1 MNKIHYKIFFFASA
15 ALMLLGTSLP
25 YESEWT
31 LKRTV
36 DGMTVYTRDREGS
49 EIKQVKLVMT
59 VNANIEDINDV
70 LIDASRQPEWV
81 FKCTEAK
88 DLGGQIE
95 TGWYYYSR
103 IALPWP
109 MDDRD
114 LIAKVVGESNHGH
127 YTSKSIAAPDR
138 APLVEDCVR
147 ITDFDVFTEYHAL
160 TDSTTQMTYE
170 LHSEPGG
177 SVPNWLVN
185 LFIDKGPVETMT
197 KLKELVEEE

>member
-1 MNKIHYKIFFFASA
+1 MTNPHFNIFFFVAA
-15 ALMLLGTSLP
+15 ALMMLGTSLP

-31 LKRTV
+31 LKRTD

-49 EIKQVKLVMT
+49 DIKQVKLVMK
-59 VNANIEDINDV
+59 VDADIEKINEV
-70 LIDASRQPEWV
+70 LIDASRQTEWV

-114 LIAKVVGESNHGH
+114 LVAKVVGASDHGY
-127 YTSKSIAAPDR
+127 YTSKSIAAPNHH
-138 APLVEDCVR
+138 PLVEDCVR
-147 ITDFDVFTEYHAL
+147 ITDFDVFTEYHAFKPL
-160 TDSTTQMTYE
+160 GRMD
-170 LHSEPGG
+170 
-177 SVPNWLVN
+177 
-185 LFIDKGPVETMT
+185 F
-197 KLKELVEEE
+197 